1 MRISFRSYP
10 HPVLSYFSDDLIQC
24 AFQATVKVETASTL
38 YRVKVGAELSS
49 RDLRQ
54 LIALGKAAYALHV
67 ECSATRYR
75 RIATSSESAFTL
87 DIPTSAVQG
96 VVDLCV
102 LVVATQPIRE
112 YRNANFHPDYGH
124 RAFAVGKGDVLAVAE
139 DRTFIAESTY
149 DQLRRIPS
157 IFEIV
162 RAPDGDAPPMEL
174 DLTGNKII
182 VLLRSADYDT
192 YAALVPA
199 AHLQPIIASII
210 AVPVL
215 VEVLEAIKSA
225 DDADH
230 EFGNCRW
237 YQLLRR
243 KLVEEGVIYPFS
255 DFPSSTVGL
264 VQKLLE
270 APVTGALSTVQ
281 AIAEEE

>member
-1 MRISFRSYP
+1 
-10 HPVLSYFSDDLIQC
+10 
-24 AFQATVKVETASTL
+24 
-38 YRVKVGAELSS
+38 
-49 RDLRQ
+49 
-54 LIALGKAAYALHV
+54 
-67 ECSATRYR
+67 
-75 RIATSSESAFTL
+75 
-87 DIPTSAVQG
+87 
-96 VVDLCV
+96 
-102 LVVATQPIRE
+102 
-112 YRNANFHPDYGH
+112 
-124 RAFAVGKGDVLAVAE
+124 VGKGDVLAVAE

-149 DQLRRIPS
+149 EQLRRIPS

-182 VLLRSADYDT
+182 ILLRSADYDT

-264 VQKLLE
+264 VQ
-270 APVTGALSTVQ
+270 
-281 AIAEEE
+281 